1 MGKQKYTPF
10 LPTQTTKVVDRR
22 KKLNEEH
29 VRLSKSMIN
38 SKAFKNL
45 TENSIRL
52 YLILRMKF
60 FKQEAKNE
68 DFELSQ
74 TYATKLLGF
83 SHNSKVSGKRAIN
96 HLCHCG
102 FIEPTYI
109 SKGGGKKNKISNR
122 FRFSEN
128 WKSIK

>member
-1 MGKQKYTPF
+1 MGKQRYTPF
-10 LPTQTTKVVDRR
+10 LPTQTIKVVDRR
-22 KKLNEEH
+22 KNLNEEH
-29 VRLSKSMIN
+29 VRLSKSMI
-38 SKAFKNL
+38 SCKAFKNL

-60 FKQEAKNE
+60 FKQEAKNG

-74 TYATKLLGF
+74 TYATELLGL
-83 SHNSKVSGKRAIN
+83 SRASKASGKRAIN
-96 HLCHCG
+96 NLCHCG

-109 SKGGGKKNKISNR
+109 SKGGGNKKKISNR